1 MIHVIIVE
9 DEPAIARGLS
19 MMITQNYPDFQVIAL
34 ARNGK
39 DGLQKILEL
48 KPELVFVDI
57 NMPVMNG
64 LDMIEQVQKSGFF
77 TQ

>member
-19 MMITQNYPDFQVIAL
+19 LMITQNYPDFQVIAT

-39 DGLQKILEL
+39 DGLQKIL
-48 KPELVFVDI
+48 
-57 NMPVMNG
+57 
-64 LDMIEQVQKSGFF
+64 
-77 TQ
+77 